1 MLELFF
7 TEKSQQLVFYVSRY
21 LRGQLAHAEIHLFIW
36 DTLEEWS
43 QFEIKNHTPAN
54 LHEQVFWHLLHQ
66 LECWSETELRQNKM
80 LRKRLQYCVGF
91 LQGKADIPFECI
103 GIRP

>member
-7 TEKSQQLVFYVSRY
+7 TEKIQQLVFYASRY
-21 LRGQLAHAEIHLFIW
+21 LRGQMTHAEIHLFIW

-43 QFEIKNHTPAN
+43 QFKIHNHTPAN
-54 LHEQVFWHLLHQ
+54 QQEQVFWHLLHQ
-66 LECWSETELRQNKM
+66 IECWSETEVRRNRV
-80 LRKRLQYCVGF
+80 LRKKLQYCVGF
-91 LQGKADIPFECI
+91 LQGKAEVPFDCI